1 MPPLRGDPVRISGW
15 NLSYKNYRDGATV
28 WWKLH
33 DPNFNRFRLIYPC
46 DGRTD
51 RWTDSI
57 ENNTMSSFVNTV
69 LNSFCCREQLQLR
82 FSYCSCCRSINI
94 AEGGGRGR
102 GGNSL
107 PQNSPKYIFNKN
119 CAKFLYISAKNMI
132 GGLQWSFRSQE
143 CLPIAFPKMPQNTF

>member
-94 AEGGGRGR
+94 AEGGAEAEGAIA
-102 GGNSL
+102 
-107 PQNSPKYIFNKN
+107 SPKI
-119 CAKFLYISAKNMI
+119 L
-132 GGLQWSFRSQE
+132 
-143 CLPIAFPKMPQNTF
+143 QNTFLTKIVPNFFIFLPKTWSGAYSGHSGVRSASQ